1 MGMEFDPLISPIN
14 LVIDYY
20 LVLLYYVCCIQL
32 ANMYLEFL
40 HLYSSMTLASNFPFP
55 YCASLV

>member
-20 LVLLYYVCCIQL
+20 LVLLYYICCIQL
-32 ANMYLEFL
+32 ANMHLEFL
-40 HLYSSMTLASNFPFP
+40 HLYS
-55 YCASLV
+55 